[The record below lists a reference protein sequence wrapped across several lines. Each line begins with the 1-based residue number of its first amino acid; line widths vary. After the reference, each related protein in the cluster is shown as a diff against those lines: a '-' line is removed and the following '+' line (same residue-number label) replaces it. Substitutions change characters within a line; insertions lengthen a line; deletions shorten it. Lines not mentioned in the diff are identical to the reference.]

1 MVFVAPKLSAEQAFH
16 VLASVWVLSKRNRRR
31 FARIMTVLQ
40 QQNCFRLRDAAPP
53 VDSSRRF
60 DVMLDDA
67 TAKARY
73 RFTITELRELAK
85 KLKLPEDGVTTPSGD
100 RVDRVEALAMLCRRL
115 SEPSKLL
122 TVASEFGRGTG
133 PYSRVVKKKPLS
145 FSLTSIVT

>member
-1 MVFVAPKLSAEQAFH
+1 
-16 VLASVWVLSKRNRRR
+16 
-31 FARIMTVLQ
+31 
-40 QQNCFRLRDAAPP
+40 
-53 VDSSRRF
+53 
-60 DVMLDDA
+60 MLDDA

-100 RVDRVEALAMLCRRL
+100 RVDHVEALAMLCRRL

-133 PYSRVVKKKPLS
+133 PYSRVVKKTAQLLVNQHRGLVYFNYQLVHLRINDTWLDQVHERTLPLNMKICNVLFSMGIHVGTVSIGKAFKPQ
-145 FSLTSIVT
+145 TG